1 MSQPQFPSSLFDS
14 ADVNF
19 RISELIGI
27 PTYKIRALGLT
38 LHGDNFGVTELTI
51 IHTINRIIQTKK
63 TWIAAMEIAVEAGR
77 KLNLITHRNDGLN
90 VVLELEE
97 AVSGDSNSEITYPE
111 CGDIFVE
118 VAEAEK
124 KLNEQVAVLMNLLW
138 RHDLIKDINIAPD
151 HVLGNQIRRGE
162 ILNWR
167 SLSFT
172 KLRLRVLKQFSTKKR
187 WLPLQPSLSVANIG
201 VQQQSQVR
209 SNCTNRAGDQLI
221 SDFSVSRRS
230 SLSHLDRRPSTLV
243 HYGRLNTNV
252 APNPILMAALTNMG
266 IASPVTPVTPQF
278 PASEFVP
285 VPGKLQIDIEP
296 KTVANLVDHAKFR
309 KADYHNSVQTPTSA
323 LPSAASVSSN
333 ESDGISPLFFDKS
346 RYYVS

>member
-1 MSQPQFPSSLFDS
+1 MIWVTKFAAAIFWIGDHYPLQNCGKSKFVLVLFHLS
-14 ADVNF
+14 YLA
-19 RISELIGI
+19 S
-27 PTYKIRALGLT
+27 
-38 LHGDNFGVTELTI
+38 
-51 IHTINRIIQTKK
+51 
-63 TWIAAMEIAVEAGR
+63 IA
-77 KLNLITHRNDGLN
+77 HC
-90 VVLELEE
+90 
-97 AVSGDSNSEITYPE
+97 Y
-111 CGDIFVE
+111 
-118 VAEAEK
+118 
-124 KLNEQVAVLMNLLW
+124 
-138 RHDLIKDINIAPD
+138 
-151 HVLGNQIRRGE
+151 
-162 ILNWR
+162 
-167 SLSFT
+167 
-172 KLRLRVLKQFSTKKR
+172 RLRVLKHFSTKKR